1 MTKEH
6 VLAKR
11 LLNAVW
17 NEDVELAG
25 IVLDAGADANWY
37 FNGYPILLHAVFT
50 RNEEMVMLLLEYG
63 AQQASEALG
72 FALDRGIG
80 EMVRPLAF
88 LGIVPKKEHVLKKY
102 GEFPQRYAPI
112 I

>member
-6 VLAKR
+6 VLAKQ

-37 FNGYPILLHAVFT
+37 LMDIQSYYMQYLHAMRKWLCYYWSMGHSRHRKPWDLHWIAV
-50 RNEEMVMLLLEYG
+50 
-63 AQQASEALG
+63 SEKWFVHWLSW
-72 FALDRGIG
+72 
-80 EMVRPLAF
+80 E
-88 LGIVPKKEHVLKKY
+88 
-102 GEFPQRYAPI
+102 
-112 I
+112 